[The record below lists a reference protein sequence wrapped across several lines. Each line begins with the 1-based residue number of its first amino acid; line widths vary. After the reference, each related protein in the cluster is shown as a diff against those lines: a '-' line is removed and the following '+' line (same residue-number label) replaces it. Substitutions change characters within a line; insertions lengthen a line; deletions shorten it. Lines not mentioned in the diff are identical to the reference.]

1 MFGCSQQTPPT
12 FTQSLHP
19 PLSPCITSLE
29 QLLLFLHNFCL
40 FSLTAA
46 IFICSDVISSA
57 AEVAALSSELYQKYQ
72 GILWHDDKENTV
84 RVTQEEGDEKT
95 KLNIDLER
103 FGEMKNVL
111 VHRNSQSS

>member
-1 MFGCSQQTPPT
+1 M
-12 FTQSLHP
+12 
-19 PLSPCITSLE
+19 TSLE

-72 GILWHDDKENTV
+72 GILWRDDKENTV

-95 KLNIDLER
+95 KLNIALER